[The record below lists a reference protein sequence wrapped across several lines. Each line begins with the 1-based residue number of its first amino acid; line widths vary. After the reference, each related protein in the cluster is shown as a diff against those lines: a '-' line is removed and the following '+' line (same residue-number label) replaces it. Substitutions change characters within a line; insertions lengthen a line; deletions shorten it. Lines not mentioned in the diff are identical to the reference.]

1 MVDDLINDNHWNMND
16 STIEEDQSSVVNVA
30 SPGTLCPLARPRSPQ
45 HEDHVRF
52 AHHCTSEKYLYHVK
66 SI

>member
-1 MVDDLINDNHWNMND
+1 MND

-30 SPGTLCPLARPRSPQ
+30 SPGTLCPLARPRSTQ

-66 SI
+66 NI